1 MFELGLV
8 GSSSCSV
15 FLFLGWIFVLV
26 RLRLTWMLNMY
37 MSMSRTTKV
46 ETQVHS
52 CMAIFHRK
60 VQGSL
65 ALTGPDFDHFLNT
78 GEEEILIMQKKSQ
91 PEISLYKF
99 RF

>member
-1 MFELGLV
+1 
-8 GSSSCSV
+8 
-15 FLFLGWIFVLV
+15 
-26 RLRLTWMLNMY
+26 MLNMC

-78 GEEEILIMQKKSQ
+78 GEEEILIMQKKVSQ
-91 PEISLYKF
+91 EFLFINLDF
-99 RF
+99 RNF